1 LTGAT
6 DGIGLE
12 TAKRLVAAGH
22 TVLIHGR
29 SETKLANTRELLS
42 GIRDAGIIETYR
54 ADLSKHAEVE
64 ALAHAIASELS
75 TVDVIINNAG
85 VFKTSNPVTMD
96 GYDVR
101 FIVNTLAPYLLTKR
115 LLPLLPGDGRVI
127 NLSSAAQSPVSLEAQ
142 AGRKR
147 LNDSEAY
154 AQSKLAITMWS
165 FHLARDLADTGPMIV
180 AVNPG
185 SLLASKMVK
194 DAYGVAGNDIGIGA
208 DILVRAALDDEFA
221 DASGRYFDNDQG
233 RFSSPHPDALDT
245 TKNDRLVAA
254 LDELLVKLDQNEAWE
269 TLTRPT
275 AATGSC
281 TRPSRCNET
290 ALRRTTR

>member
-1 LTGAT
+1 MTKTILLTGAT

-42 GIRDAGIIETYR
+42 GIRGAGIIEMYR
-54 ADLSKHAEVE
+54 ADLSMLAEVE
-64 ALAHAIASELS
+64 ALANAIASEHS
-75 TVDVIINNAG
+75 TIDVIINNAG

-101 FIVNTLAPYLLTKR
+101 FIVNTLAPYLLTRR
-115 LLPLLPGDGRVI
+115 LLPLLPSDGRVI
-127 NLSSAAQSPVSLEAQ
+127 NLSSAAQSPVSLEAL
-142 AGRKR
+142 AGRKP
-147 LNDSEAY
+147 LNDSQAY
-154 AQSKLAITMWS
+154 AQSKLGITMWS

-208 DILVRAALDDEFA
+208 DILIRAALDDEFA

-233 RFSSPHPDALDT
+233 RLSSPHPDALDT
-245 TKNDRLVAA
+245 AKNERLVAA
-254 LDELLVKLDQNEAWE
+254 LDELLVKLDQNEA
-269 TLTRPT
+269 
-275 AATGSC
+275 
-281 TRPSRCNET
+281 
-290 ALRRTTR
+290 